1 MKLPNLKRR
10 RYKFLGIAGI
20 VVAIAAL
27 IVFLIG
33 DEILFKEKIIA
44 NNWEIVRDKNADGA
58 DKILALQY
66 LAKQGESLAGVNF
79 SGVKSTLQGLDLSPE
94 TLDIKDGVDLRNA
107 NFMYANVSNVNLS
120 ETNLTAAIF
129 SAADLA
135 DSRLHNANLAEANLS
150 EAKLFATN
158 FSGAKLSA
166 ANFNKAKL
174 LGANLIAAKLS
185 NANLSD
191 VELFAVNFS
200 ATDLSGVTF
209 NEGTVI
215 DHAWVWKTTD
225 EQHPASYLPTGTPK
239 NWDTTLKPAYTC
251 PGSMSFT
258 SQMSKEQIKK
268 IMKKRCQPYVHRET
282 LPTEQEAPPTEQE
295 ASPAKQEILS
305 VPLQAPAKNKYD

>member
-10 RYKFLGIAGI
+10 RYKFLGKAGI

-44 NNWEIVRDKNADGA
+44 NNWEIVRDKNADGT

-79 SGVKSTLQGLDLSPE
+79 SGAKSTLQGLDLSPE
-94 TLDIKDGVDLRNA
+94 TLDIKKGIDLRNA
-107 NFMYANVSNVNLS
+107 NFMYADLSNVNLS
-120 ETNLTAAIF
+120 ETNLSAAIF

-135 DSRLHNANLAEANLS
+135 DSRLHNANLTNADIS
-150 EAKLFATN
+150 EAKLSATN

-174 LGANLIAAKLS
+174 LGTNLIAAKLS

-191 VELFAVNFS
+191 AELFAVNFS

-215 DHAWVWKTTD
+215 DHAWIWNTTE
-225 EQHPASYLPTGTPK
+225 EQHPASYLPTGIPK

-251 PGSMSFT
+251 PSSMPFNSR
-258 SQMSKEQIKK
+258 MPKEQMKR
-268 IMKKRCQPYVHRET
+268 IMKKRCRPYVHRET

-295 ASPAKQEILS
+295 ASLAKQEILS
-305 VPLQAPAKNKYD
+305 VPLQAPSKSKYD